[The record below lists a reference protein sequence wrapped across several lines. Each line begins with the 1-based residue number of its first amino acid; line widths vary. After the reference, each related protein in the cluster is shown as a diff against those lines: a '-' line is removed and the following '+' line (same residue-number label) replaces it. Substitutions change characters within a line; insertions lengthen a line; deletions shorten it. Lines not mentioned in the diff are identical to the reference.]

1 MKKKA
6 KGGSQ
11 HKNLALQGIAASHG
25 IAIGRAFLYVEQDLE
40 PEPRVITTS
49 AIKREIQRFR
59 KALDRARTYLEKSK
73 AQLPPSYGKDV
84 DEILTLQLE
93 LLKDRF
99 FLAEVENAIR
109 EEKVDAAY
117 ATYLVF
123 KKKKERLQ
131 ASENEYL
138 RDRAFDIHALKKLI
152 LKNLLG
158 EPAGLDVN
166 HPAIVVAEEIGP
178 ADMVRFHRQSI
189 LGLATNTG
197 GRTSHTAI
205 IARSLSVP
213 AVVGLGNVTEKV
225 ESGDLILL
233 DGYEGCLIVDPE
245 PKVVERFR
253 RRQEQLIRFD
263 KKLREESRLETRTL
277 DGVPV
282 QVAANVEFEEELSG
296 LAEVHADGVGLFRT
310 EGIFLNRDSLPTE
323 EEQTRVYRE
332 VSRLV
337 APNPCTIRTIDVG
350 GDKVLRWLMYTEER
364 NPFLGWRAIRFWLDH
379 PQYFLVQLKAMLRA
393 NEQGNLRILLPMI
406 SGLEEV
412 YRVRE
417 LLDEAQEQLRR
428 EGKSFN
434 PEICLGIMVEI
445 PSTAVLADLFAREV
459 DFFSIGTNDLVQ
471 YTLAVDR
478 GNEKVARL
486 YSYFHPAIL
495 RLIEQVIHSGR
506 QQGIEV
512 SMCGEMAADG
522 QAIPLLLGAGLR
534 HFSCASA
541 LIPEVKKIIRN
552 LSVAECR
559 ELFEQ
564 LKSLRT
570 TREIRKAV
578 EAFYQQKVAGLLAV
592 S

>member
-6 KGGSQ
+6 KGSPA
-11 HKNLALQGIAASHG
+11 HRNLVLQGIAASPG
-25 IAIGRAFLYVEQDLE
+25 IAVGQAFLYVEHDLE
-40 PEPRVITTS
+40 PEPRVIQPS
-49 AIKREIQRFR
+49 EVDSEIQRFR
-59 KALDRARTYLEKSK
+59 ESVERASQYLKSSK
-73 AQLPPSYGKDV
+73 EQLPPSYGKDV
-84 DEILTLQLE
+84 GKILSIQLDLLQDE
-93 LLKDRF
+93 F
-99 FLAEVENAIR
+99 FLAEVENTIR
-109 EEKVDAAY
+109 QEKLDAAY
-117 ATYLVF
+117 ATFVVF
-123 KKKKERLQ
+123 KKKKEKLL
-131 ASENEYL
+131 AAENEYL

-152 LKNLLG
+152 LKNLMG
-158 EPAGLDVN
+158 EPAPLEVG

-178 ADMVRFHRQSI
+178 ADMVRLHRQSI

-225 ESGDLILL
+225 ENGELIVL

-245 PKVVERFR
+245 PQVVRRFR
-253 RRQEQLIRFD
+253 ERKKKLVVYE
-263 KKLREESRLETRTL
+263 KKLREESRLETRTR

-282 QVAANVEFEEELSG
+282 QVAANIEFEEELGS
-296 LAEVHADGVGLFRT
+296 LKEVFADGVGLFRT

-323 EEQTRVYRE
+323 DEQTRVYRE
-332 VSRLV
+332 VARMV

-350 GDKVLRWLMYTEER
+350 GDKVLRWLVYTEER

-393 NEQGNLRILLPMI
+393 NEPGNIRILLPMI

-412 YRVRE
+412 YKVQE
-417 LLDEAQEQLRR
+417 LLAEAQRQLRE
-428 EGKSFN
+428 EGKPFN
-434 PEICLGIMVEI
+434 PEISLGIMVEI
-445 PSTAVLADLFAREV
+445 PSTAILADLFAREV

-486 YSYFHPAIL
+486 YSYFHPAVL
-495 RLIEQVIHSGR
+495 RLVEQVIHAGKR
-506 QQGIEV
+506 QGIEV

-522 QAIPLLLGAGLR
+522 RAIPLLLGAGLR

-559 ELFEQ
+559 ELFER
-564 LKSLRT
+564 LKGLKT
-570 TREIRKAV
+570 TQEIREAA
-578 EAFYQQKVAGLLAV
+578 EAFYRQKVAALV
-592 S
+592 EVT